1 MSAIWLCDIT
11 GLLGIFLET
20 NKHRNLMRLCFLIGP
35 DTGFMSANSLEEI
48 ELENFQVDEQ
58 YVDHPAALSHI
69 TWRD

>member
-1 MSAIWLCDIT
+1 
-11 GLLGIFLET
+11 
-20 NKHRNLMRLCFLIGP
+20 MRFSFLIGP